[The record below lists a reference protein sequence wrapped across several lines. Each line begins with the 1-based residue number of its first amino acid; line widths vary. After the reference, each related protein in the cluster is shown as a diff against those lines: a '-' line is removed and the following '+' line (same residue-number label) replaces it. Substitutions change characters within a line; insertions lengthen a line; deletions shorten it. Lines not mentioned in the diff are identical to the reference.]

1 MEYNQRRKLQAK
13 QTEQRILQAA
23 LALMREH
30 GYENVSVRDI
40 CRQAGITTGAFYHH
54 FPSKEALIAKGF
66 GALDNYMK
74 QALEGRGEEPPAQRL
89 RTILTAYAD
98 FMEQESGEL
107 TTRYYL
113 TRLSNVNAGIRLDP
127 TNYTKRAMVDCFRQA
142 RDKGDFIE
150 SRTPEWA
157 ADFCYCHFRGVV
169 LDWLLSGFSYSL
181 RERMLDDYDAF
192 LTFFGGTPGAK
203 KA

>member
-23 LALMREH
+23 LTLMREH

-66 GALDNYMK
+66 GALDNYMR
-74 QALEGRGEEPPAQRL
+74 QALEGRGEEPPEQRL
-89 RTILTAYAD
+89 RAILTAYAD

-107 TTRYYL
+107 TARYYL
-113 TRLSNVNAGIRLDP
+113 VRLSNVKAGIRLDP
-127 TNYTKRAMVDCFRQA
+127 THYINHAMVECFEQA
-142 RDKGDFIE
+142 RARGEFYS
-150 SRTPEWA
+150 SRSPEWA

-181 RERMLDDYDAF
+181 RERMLDDYVAF
-192 LTFFGGTPGAK
+192 LEFFKDTPGIK